1 VRLVARFLQPV
12 FSGLVRIAAE
22 IPDDATLEPDPN
34 EVAPY
39 GTRLDTLGVICWE
52 WSHRSARHP
61 LLPILDDIL
70 EADSRWRLQCAG
82 LLAFA
87 RFPCDPD
94 GEDSGEWGTGL
105 ETVFRLIRWPETG
118 QLVSVAGRE
127 MLETSLP
134 IRGWSTELIAILFK
148 VVLLF
153 VRMEDEM
160 RLRVLVAC
168 SVSCFAPGVSVCTGL
183 SGIEGSLDA
192 MSCVIESNFFANVVR
207 SSSAVLGWLG
217 GGFCLNTRDLFFD
230 ISTRR
235 VGLPI
240 VNCVF
245 GWTRRRVVF
254 MAGDRH
260 SGEREP
266 SGNEV

>member
-1 VRLVARFLQPV
+1 LFQPV

-34 EVAPY
+34 EIAPH
-39 GTRLDTLGVICWE
+39 GTRLDTLAVVCWE

-87 RFPCDPD
+87 RFHYDHD

-105 ETVFRLIRWPETG
+105 EAVFGLIRRQRTTP
-118 QLVSVAGRE
+118 LVRVAGLE
-127 MLETSLP
+127 MVETSLP
-134 IRGWSTELIAILFK
+134 IRRWSNELIAILFK
-148 VVLLF
+148 IVLLF
-153 VRMEDEM
+153 VRMENEM

-168 SVSCFAPGVSVCTGL
+168 SVSCFAPVVSGWDGL
-183 SGIEGSLDA
+183 SGIESSLDA
-192 MSCVIESNFFANVVR
+192 MSCVIESNFCAKVMR
-207 SSSAVLGWLG
+207 SSSAVLGCLS
-217 GGFCLNTRDLFFD
+217 GGFCVNTRDLFFD
-230 ISTRR
+230 ISIRR
-235 VGLPI
+235 VGLQI
-240 VNCVF
+240 VNCLF
-245 GWTRRRVVF
+245 ECARRRGVF
-254 MAGDRH
+254 MAGGQH
-260 SGEREP
+260 SAEREP